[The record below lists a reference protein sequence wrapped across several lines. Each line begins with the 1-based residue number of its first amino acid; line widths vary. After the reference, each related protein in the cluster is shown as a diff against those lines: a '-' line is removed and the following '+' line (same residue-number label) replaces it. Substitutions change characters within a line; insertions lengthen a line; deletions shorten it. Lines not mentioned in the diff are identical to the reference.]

1 MSRSSPTGVMVNPR
15 RCLMFVPGSRPERY
29 AKAIA
34 TGADQVCIDLEDAV
48 APGDKDSAR
57 ASVFAF
63 LADAPESYSE
73 IGLRLNPLSTE
84 LGRKDLA
91 ELKASGLAPA
101 FVMLPKVETA
111 QELLDADAAL
121 AGADTGLIAQIE
133 TPRGL
138 LDARALA
145 HATPRLQALMF
156 GGFDFIVALRGR
168 ASWESFFHPR
178 VQLAVIAA
186 EAGIG
191 CIDVPFL
198 DIKDEASL
206 VEETDRVIALGFTAK
221 AAIHPA
227 QVDPIQQ
234 RYLPTADELE
244 RARRVVA
251 ALQGNRG
258 EAIQLDGKLVDR
270 PIEIAAERAIALGA
284 HGARKD

>member
-1 MSRSSPTGVMVNPR
+1 MSHPIINPR

-34 TGADQVCIDLEDAV
+34 SDADQVCIDLEDAV

-63 LADAPESYSE
+63 LADTPASRSE

-84 LGRKDLA
+84 LGQKDLA
-91 ELKASGLAPA
+91 ELKHSGLAPA
-101 FVMLPKVETA
+101 FVMLPKVESVA
-111 QELLDADAAL
+111 ELLQADAAL
-121 AGADTGLIAQIE
+121 AGRDTMLIAQIE

-138 LDARALA
+138 LDAREIAA
-145 HATPRLQALMF
+145 ATPRLQALMF

-191 CIDVPFL
+191 CIDVPYL
-198 DIKDEASL
+198 DIKDEVAL
-206 VEETDRVIALGFTAK
+206 VAETDRVIALGFTAK

-227 QVDPIQQ
+227 QVGPIQQ
-234 RYLPTADELE
+234 CYLPTVDELE

-251 ALQGNRG
+251 ALQANRG

-270 PIEIAAERAIALGA
+270 PIEIAAERAIALGV
-284 HGARKD
+284 HGAREG